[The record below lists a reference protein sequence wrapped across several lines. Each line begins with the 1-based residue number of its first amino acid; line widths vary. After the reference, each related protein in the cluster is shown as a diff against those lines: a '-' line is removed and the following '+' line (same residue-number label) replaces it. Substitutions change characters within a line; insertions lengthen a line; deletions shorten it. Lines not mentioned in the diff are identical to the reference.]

1 MIHNDSK
8 NIYNIVLE
16 IGGKQNSHELIQTG
30 GGGGGR
36 EHSEKIRI

>member
-30 GGGGGR
+30 EGGR